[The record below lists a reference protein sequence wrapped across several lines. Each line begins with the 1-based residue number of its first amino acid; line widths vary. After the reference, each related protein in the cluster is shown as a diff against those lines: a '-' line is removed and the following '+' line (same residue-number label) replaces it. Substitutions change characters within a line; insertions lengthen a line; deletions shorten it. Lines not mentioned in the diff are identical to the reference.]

1 MERQTHTI
9 DATGKILGRLASQVA
24 VLLRGKNKPGFV
36 LNEDSG
42 DFVIIK
48 NADKI
53 KVSGGKYTKKLYWS
67 HSGYL
72 GSGKE
77 TPFNKIFEKNPG
89 WVIKKAVYGML
100 PKTKLRPSQIK
111 RLKFE

>member
-1 MERQTHTI
+1 MEQQTHTI
-9 DATGKILGRLASQVA
+9 DATGKILGRLASQIA
-24 VLLRGKNKPGFV
+24 VLLRGKNKSGFV

-53 KVSGGKYTKKLYWS
+53 KVSGGKYTKKFYWS

-89 WVIKKAVYGML
+89 RVLIKAVYGML
-100 PKTKLRPSQIK
+100 PGTKLRAGQIK

>member
-1 MERQTHTI
+1 MQRETHTI
-9 DATGKILGRLASQVA
+9 DATDRILGRLASQIS
-24 VLLRGKNKPGFV
+24 VLLRGKQKPGFV

-48 NADKI
+48 NANKI
-53 KVSGGKYTKKLYWS
+53 KVTGGKYTKKLYWS

-77 TPFNKIFEKNPG
+77 TPFNRIFEKNPG
-89 WVIKKAVYGML
+89 EVIRRAVYGML
-100 PKTKLRPSQIK
+100 PRTKLRPEQIK